1 MKRECGMIRDL
12 MPLVLDE
19 VSSEMSKETVLRHVR
34 TCSECNAFFGQ
45 LKKDMPTKTVRE
57 IESEHKLFAEATSKL
72 KRQKHLRTLMNVLLG
87 ICIACTVL
95 LSGAFGYDRL
105 SKATRPI
112 GLDEYNILLSEMKDG
127 TIVVTADYKGRTEQL
142 DATKQIVGEV
152 DETTGEQ
159 ITVLYIGMEK
169 FLLSREIGR
178 PMQNGSLMRIRSPR
192 QSNYD
197 EIRQGTHD
205 QFTVLWKSDDPIP
218 AASEEMEQYYNW
230 TEMMDHFTEKMI
242 EGPDGKAGFSTM
254 EDENRYILIHQ
265 QWEALK
271 SIVPEWQPWVGRDYK
286 PLSEDTIRWIFDE
299 DGE

>member
-1 MKRECGMIRDL
+1 MIRDL
-12 MPLVLDE
+12 MPLVLDS
-19 VSSEMSKETVLRHVR
+19 VSSEMSKEIVLRHVQA
-34 TCSECNAFFGQ
+34 CSECNAFFSQ
-45 LKKDMPTKTVRE
+45 LKKDMPTKTVQE

-72 KRQKHLRTLMNVLLG
+72 RKQKRLRTLRNVLLG
-87 ICIACTVL
+87 FFMACAVL
-95 LSGAFGYDRL
+95 LSGALGYDRL

-142 DATKQIVGEV
+142 NATKQIVGEV

-178 PMQNGSLMRIRSPR
+178 PMQNRSPMRISPPR

-205 QFTVLWKSDDPIP
+205 QFTVLWKSGDPIP
-218 AASEEMEQYYNW
+218 AASEEMEQYYKW
-230 TEMMDHFTEKMI
+230 TEMMVHFADKMM
-242 EGPDGKAGFSTM
+242 EGPDGKAGFPTR
-254 EDENRYILIHQ
+254 EDEDRYILIHR
-265 QWEALK
+265 QWEALE
-271 SIVPEWQPWVGRDYK
+271 SIVPEWQPWVGHEYE